1 MTEEPPALPIESVWF
16 VEVTYAPDA
25 AEARRPFRAEHI
37 AAVQSRLASG
47 VYVEAG
53 AFTDVSSSVVIVRA
67 ATEQEAVAVVADDV
81 YMRNGVWV
89 EVRARPF
96 GRVRA
101 ADQS

>member
-1 MTEEPPALPIESVWF
+1 MSDEAAALPIESVWF

-25 AEARRPFRAEHI
+25 ADARRPFRAEHI
-37 AAVQSRLASG
+37 AGIQARLASG
-47 VYVEAG
+47 QYVEAG
-53 AFTDVSSSVVIVRA
+53 AFTDVSASVVIVRA
-67 ATEQEAVAVVADDV
+67 STAQEAVALVADDV

-101 ADQS
+101 AD